1 MNCGNFWM
9 IIMINDQKRG
19 TLLLR
24 NNLRLQHNYNIRT
37 VHPSGSK

>member
-1 MNCGNFWM
+1 MNCGNFRM

-19 TLLLR
+19 LLLR

-37 VHPSGSK
+37 VHSSGSK